1 MTPGTPRGAAPPPH
15 SAQPPSG
22 PRSTALRGKRACSTS
37 RAPLQ
42 LPPEALLLRCQCCYR
57 DSEMSEPCAAHPP
70 AAALGQGLALTAF
83 LGTEGEQ
90 EARRKYLQFLLPLP
104 CSPLH
109 AAASTRSTHTRN
121 PARAAPLPPPF
132 QNTTT
137 PSKHRGRKRR
147 FTTGPNGSAPF
158 GPAQNYNSHQAAR
171 SRVPRNWL
179 RPVSNCRS

>member
-1 MTPGTPRGAAPPPH
+1 MQHEPCP
-15 SAQPPSG
+15 
-22 PRSTALRGKRACSTS
+22 STAPARSA
-37 RAPLQ
+37 AAAVP
-42 LPPEALLLRCQCCYR
+42 LLRCQCCYR

-90 EARRKYLQFLLPLP
+90 EARRRYLQFLLPLP

-132 QNTTT
+132 RTLQPPASTAAGSAALPPALTAPRRSAPPRTTT
-137 PSKHRGRKRR
+137 PIRQRAVAFPG
-147 FTTGPNGSAPF
+147 TG
-158 GPAQNYNSHQAAR
+158 
-171 SRVPRNWL
+171 
-179 RPVSNCRS
+179 